1 MPDRVEGRA
10 PTRIDLAGGT
20 MDLWP
25 LYLLHER
32 PLTVNA
38 AIDLFARAR
47 IETTAG
53 GAIEVIS
60 RDRDCRVRAETPEHL
75 GRDPAAAGGAIEFP
89 LRLAAHFLGGRGA
102 PARGDG
108 SLSCRITTD
117 CQAPAGSGLGGS
129 SALGIALASV
139 LNRYTGRGLESDRLL
154 SLTRAIETQVLKI
167 PTGEQD
173 YHPALL
179 GGILALHYGVE
190 GTRAERLAVDV
201 EALRRHTVLV
211 FTGVSRSSGV
221 SNWDMIKRHLDGD
234 REVRDALERIN
245 GATHA
250 MREALLAG
258 DWDAAGAALAEEWE
272 ARRRMSP
279 KVTTPAIDGMIGAAR
294 ALGGQAGKV
303 CGAGGGGCLVLWVR
317 EGSRQAVVEG
327 ITGLGGRV
335 LDFRYVT
342 EGVVV
347 TEP

>member
-1 MPDRVEGRA
+1 VEGRA

-47 IETTAG
+47 IETTAD
-53 GAIEVIS
+53 GAIEVVS
-60 RDRDCRVRAETPEHL
+60 RDRDSRVRAGTLREL
-75 GRDPAAAGGAIEFP
+75 SRDQAAAGEAIEFP
-89 LRLAAHFLGGRGA
+89 LRLAAHFLDRRGA
-102 PARGDG
+102 PAEGTGR
-108 SLSCRITTD
+108 LSCRITTD
-117 CQAPAGSGLGGS
+117 CMAPAGSGLGGS

-139 LNRYTGRGLESDRLL
+139 LNRYTGRGLEAERLL
-154 SLTRAIETQVLKI
+154 SLTRAIETQVIKI

-173 YHPALL
+173 YHPALH
-179 GGILALHYGVE
+179 GGVLALHYGVE
-190 GTRAERLAVDV
+190 GTRVERLAVDV

-211 FTGVSRSSGV
+211 FTGVSRSSGI

-234 REVRDALERIN
+234 VEVRAALGTINDA
-245 GATHA
+245 AHA

-258 DWDAAGAALAEEWE
+258 EWDKAGAALEKEWE
-272 ARRRMSP
+272 ARRRMSA
-279 KVTTPAIDGMIGAAR
+279 KVTTSAIDGMIQAAR
-294 ALGGQAGKV
+294 AAGAQAGKV

-317 EGSRQAVVEG
+317 EGRGPAVAERLA
-327 ITGLGGRV
+327 GLGGSV

-342 EGVVV
+342 DGVVV
-347 TEP
+347 TEA